1 MIKII
6 KTVYEILDTLNSK
19 GYEGYLVGGAVR
31 NTLLKLPI
39 DDYDI
44 TTNAS
49 PNEIKDIFKE
59 YTLYKVGEKHGTI
72 AILKDNLKIEITTF
86 RSDLDY
92 KDHRHP
98 ESVIFTKSLEEDL
111 KRRDFTINALC
122 LDKKGNLIDK
132 VNGLNDLN
140 NKIIRTINDPKERFN
155 EDALRIL
162 RALRFSAKFN
172 FNIEDNTKK
181 AMFKYKDLLS
191 YISNERKKEELLK
204 ILSTKN
210 NLKTY
215 INDYLDIY
223 NTFIPFK
230 KVDDTINNFSNP
242 YYSLAYLLSKT
253 NNYDLKELKFS
264 KKEINLLNALIK
276 ATNTNIENDYN
287 FIDLLSNTNNSEILL
302 YLNELYNTNLSNRYK
317 SLKAY
322 MVNKKTIKLNGED
335 LLALGYKGKE
345 IKKIQE
351 KLIELIKNKKLKNI
365 KVSLLKYLKKKML

>member
-6 KTVYEILDTLNSK
+6 KPIYEILDTLNK
-19 GYEGYLVGGAVR
+19 EGHEAYLVGGAVR
-31 NTLLKLPI
+31 NKLLKLPI

-44 TTNAS
+44 TTDAS
-49 PNEIKDIFKE
+49 PEKIKDIFKD

-86 RSDLDY
+86 RSDIDY

-98 ESVIFTKSLEEDL
+98 NNVIFTKNLIEDL

-122 LDKKGNLIDK
+122 LDKEGNLIDK

-140 NKIIRTINDPKERFN
+140 NKIIRTINDPKKRFN

-162 RALRFSAKFN
+162 RALRFSAIFN
-172 FNIEDNTKK
+172 FEIEINTEKT
-181 AMFKYKDLLS
+181 MFKYKDLLS

-210 NLKTY
+210 NLKKY
-215 INDYLDIY
+215 INDYLEIY

-230 KVDDTINNFSNP
+230 KIDDTINNFSNP
-242 YYSLAYLLSKT
+242 YFSLTYLLSKSE
-253 NNYDLKELKFS
+253 NYDLKELKFS
-264 KKEINLLNALIK
+264 KKEINLLNILIK
-276 ATNTNIENDYN
+276 ATNINIEDDYN
-287 FIDLLSNTNNSEILL
+287 FINLLSNTNCKEVLL

-317 SLKAY
+317 SLKNY
-322 MVNKKTIKLNGED
+322 IVNKKTIKISGKD

-345 IKKIQE
+345 IKEIQE
-351 KLIELIKNKKLKNI
+351 KLIELIKNKELKNT
-365 KVSLLKYLKKKML
+365 KDSLLKYLKKKML